1 MRKAAA
7 PLTVLLCLVTIVI
20 VPQMANAVTWSAE
33 APVTDLSSYD
43 ALPRITQLRNGSIWA
58 VWQSNILGNMDIIYS
73 VYRDGNWSG
82 VEPLVADENTNSG
95 PTVFQAENGTIW
107 LFYSSLVV
115 GAENYDIY
123 YRTWTQGQ
131 GDWSDPRQLTNH
143 PNDDTYPAAIQ
154 ARNGSIFVV
163 WQRRAYPASYDNVMY
178 KVCNGS
184 HWSNEYLLTT
194 SAGDDRVP
202 AIAQT
207 RDGRIWV
214 VWSSFRTGDWEIF
227 YKTSGGSSWSADQR
241 LTVSSN
247 DDVNP
252 SIVQARDGSIWVV
265 WSSSKSTP
273 SATDDLYY
281 KTSNDNGDTWSASTQ
296 LTTDTA
302 DDLWPSIAQIS
313 DKKLWVVWT
322 TNRGYGYDIYYKTS
336 SEITAHDVAI
346 SDIRP
351 AFTLLSQRQTVPIN
365 VTAKNNGD
373 SSETFTVT
381 CYINSTLIGSQGV
394 TLDAGAST
402 TLTFQWDTTTFA
414 AGKYIAKASAS
425 SVPGENP
432 ASTDDNT
439 LQDDEIIIVVNHD
452 RAILD
457 VSPLRSSIAQ
467 GYVLKIQVTVK
478 NEGTYTDT
486 FDVTL
491 KYDSAVIETRR
502 VTDLGSNESKT
513 LVFQWS
519 VNNVPFGTY
528 TISAS
533 IVPAPYEKDLADN
546 TRSGGSVRVKLPGD
560 VDGDSDVDIADLSWI
575 ARAFGTDSSWPEGTD
590 WDQWNPDADINNDN
604 KVDVVD
610 LYIAATNYGRIE

>member
-1 MRKAAA
+1 LRKAAA
-7 PLTVLLCLVTIVI
+7 ALIVLLCLVTTLTMT
-20 VPQMANAVTWSAE
+20 PLANAVTWSAE

-43 ALPRITQLRNGSIWA
+43 AVPRITQLRNGSIWT
-58 VWQSNILGNMDIIYS
+58 VWQSNILGNSDIIYS
-73 VYRDGNWSG
+73 VFRDGNWSG
-82 VEPLVADENTNSG
+82 VEPLVADEDINTA

-143 PNDDTYPAAIQ
+143 INDDTYPAAVQ
-154 ARNGSIFVV
+154 ARNGSICVA
-163 WQRRAYPASYDNVMY
+163 WQRRTYPASYDNVMY
-178 KVCNGS
+178 KAYNGS
-184 HWSNEYLLTT
+184 HWSEEYLLTT

-202 AIAQT
+202 AITQA

-214 VWSSFRTGDWEIF
+214 VWSSLRTGDWEIF
-227 YKTSGGSSWSADQR
+227 YKTCSGSLWTPDRR
-241 LTVSSN
+241 LTTSSN

-252 SIVQARDGSIWVV
+252 SITQARDGTIWIV

-281 KTSNDNGDTWSASTQ
+281 KTSNDNGATWSASTQ

-322 TNRGYGYDIYYKTS
+322 TNRGYSYDIYYKTS
-336 SEITAHDVAI
+336 SEITVHDVAI
-346 SDIRP
+346 SDIHP
-351 AFTLLSQRQTVPIN
+351 AFTLPSQGQTVPIN
-365 VTAKNNGD
+365 VTAQNKGD
-373 SSETFTVT
+373 TSETFTVT
-381 CYINSTLIGSQGV
+381 CYINSTLIGSQEV
-394 TLDAGAST
+394 TLGAVASA

-414 AGKYIAKASAS
+414 AGKYIANALAST
-425 SVPGENP
+425 VPGENP

-439 LQDDEIIIVVNHD
+439 LQDDEVLIVVNHD
-452 RAILD
+452 RAILN
-457 VSPLRSSIAQ
+457 VSPSRSSIAQ
-467 GYVLKIQVTVK
+467 GYVLQIHVTVK

-491 KYDSAVIETRR
+491 KYGSTVIETKR
-502 VTDLGSNESKT
+502 VSDLSSNESRI
-513 LVFQWS
+513 LLFQW
-519 VNNVPFGTY
+519 NTGGVPFGTY
-528 TISAS
+528 TIAAS
-533 IVPAPYEKDLADN
+533 IIPAPYEKDLADN
-546 TRSGGSVRVKLPGD
+546 NGSGGSVRVKLPGD
-560 VDGDSDVDIADLSWI
+560 VDGDGDVDIADLSWI

-610 LYIAATNYGRIE
+610 LYIAATNYGRAE